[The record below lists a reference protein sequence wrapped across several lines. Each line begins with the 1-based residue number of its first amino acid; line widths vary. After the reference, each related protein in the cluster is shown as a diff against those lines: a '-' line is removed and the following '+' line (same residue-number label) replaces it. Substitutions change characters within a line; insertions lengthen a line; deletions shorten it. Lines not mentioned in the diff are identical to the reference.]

1 MGEGF
6 HVFDQLIE
14 SNPKARRGGKFGG
27 STTISIMLHGVLLYG
42 AVQATISAGER
53 MDDNKLDTTMVFV
66 QPEDK
71 KEEEQPEVKLEEPKG
86 FTALLAPVNIP
97 TNIPPINLNEKF
109 DPRDFSGVGIE
120 KGLSALTSSD
130 MKIDPGQAFIEAAVD
145 EKPERMSSPPL
156 EYPDLLRQAGIEGS
170 VIIEVIIDTL
180 GRAEPG
186 SLRVVTSSNK
196 AFELSARDVV
206 LKSLYRPGRVRG
218 QAVRVLVQVPVS
230 FSIRR

>member
-1 MGEGF
+1 
-6 HVFDQLIE
+6 VFDNLIE

-27 STTISIMLHGVLLYG
+27 STTVSIMLHGVLLY
-42 AVQATISAGER
+42 AAIQATIGAGER
-53 MDDNKLDTTMVFV
+53 MAEDKLDTTMVFV
-66 QPEDK
+66 QPEEK
-71 KEEEQPEVKLEEPKG
+71 KEEEQQEVKLEEPKG

-120 KGLSALTSSD
+120 KGISALTSAD
-130 MKIDPGQAFIEAAVD
+130 VKIDPGQAFIEAAVD
-145 EKPERMSSPPL
+145 EKPEVISKFAP

-170 VIIEVIIDTL
+170 VTIEVIIDTL

-186 SLRVVTSSNK
+186 SLRVVQSTNK
-196 AFELSARDVV
+196 AFELAARDAV

-218 QAVRVLVQVPVS
+218 QAVRVLVQVPIA
-230 FSIRR
+230 FGIRR

>member
-1 MGEGF
+1 
-6 HVFDQLIE
+6 VFDKLIE
-14 SNPKARRGGKFGG
+14 SNPKARQGGKFGS
-27 STTISIMLHGVLLYG
+27 STTVSIMLHGVLLYG
-42 AVQATISAGER
+42 AIQATIGAGER
-53 MDDNKLDTTMVFV
+53 MSEEKLDTTMVFV
-66 QPEDK
+66 QPEEK
-71 KEEEQPEVKLEEPKG
+71 KEEKQVEVKLEEPKG

-120 KGLSALTSSD
+120 KGISALTATD
-130 MKIDPGQAFIEAAVD
+130 VKIDPGQAFIEAAVD

-170 VIIEVIIDTL
+170 VVIEVIIDTT

-186 SLRVVTSSNK
+186 SMRVVSSSNK
-196 AFELSARDVV
+196 AFEMSARDVV